1 MNRMIEHDRG
11 GPPVGCAEH
20 RICVAIVAANASAH
34 ASGEAMLPLQY
45 FRWLRR
51 RGVNAYLI
59 VHSRTR
65 DELEATFPA
74 DRYRIFAVPD
84 TWLHQQMSR
93 IGGWLPDRI
102 AMITTGWLVQL
113 STEAAQR
120 RVIRQLVRERAVNLV
135 HQPVPVSPR
144 MPSFLYDLGV
154 PVVIGPM
161 NGGMTYPPG
170 FRNLENKLERYLI
183 AFGRWSAGF
192 VNWLLP
198 GKRKAALLLV
208 ANDRTREAL
217 PPGACRNVEELL
229 DNGVDLDLWGRADAV
244 NPRRKEQL
252 RLAFIGRL
260 IPWKGV
266 DLLLEAIAS
275 MANQIP
281 VRLDIIGRG
290 YERERL
296 EELVQKLN
304 LRDYVVFHGYVE
316 QERSRDLLAQCDAL
330 VLPSLYECG
339 GAVVLEA
346 MAMSKPVIATR
357 WGGPVDYL
365 DTATGILIEP
375 HSRNAMIMQIAD
387 AIKQLNGNPERFK
400 KMGAA
405 ARAKV
410 ERYFSWSSKID
421 HLIPLYESCLGEGK
435 RSAVRGDR

>member
-1 MNRMIEHDRG
+1 
-11 GPPVGCAEH
+11 
-20 RICVAIVAANASAH
+20 
-34 ASGEAMLPLQY
+34 
-45 FRWLRR
+45 
-51 RGVNAYLI
+51 
-59 VHSRTR
+59 
-65 DELEATFPA
+65 
-74 DRYRIFAVPD
+74 
-84 TWLHQQMSR
+84 
-93 IGGWLPDRI
+93 
-102 AMITTGWLVQL
+102 
-113 STEAAQR
+113 
-120 RVIRQLVRERAVNLV
+120 
-135 HQPVPVSPR
+135 
-144 MPSFLYDLGV
+144 
-154 PVVIGPM
+154 
-161 NGGMTYPPG
+161 
-170 FRNLENKLERYLI
+170 
-183 AFGRWSAGF
+183 
-192 VNWLLP
+192 
-198 GKRKAALLLV
+198 
-208 ANDRTREAL
+208 
-217 PPGACRNVEELL
+217 
-229 DNGVDLDLWGRADAV
+229 
-244 NPRRKEQL
+244 
-252 RLAFIGRL
+252 LAFIGRL

-346 MAMSKPVIATR
+346 MAMSRPVIATR

-410 ERYFSWSSKID
+410 ERYFSWSSKIE
-421 HLIPLYESCLGEGK
+421 HLIPLYESCLAAKVSG
-435 RSAVRGDR
+435 RR